1 MLFFFTAQ
9 FRRHANAGST
19 ANPTGKRWLLEF
31 PYAPL
36 EFRCDHK
43 ENDRDGR
50 NGGKQ
55 PVLKENIKGAYTGG
69 GDMPK
74 DQQKRAINLIEKFE
88 ERLEKII
95 SALKIPRRHIRP
107 LAPGSVICGAYES
120 TIFVGYRPQLGMAT
134 ISFLN
139 LSINGQG
146 GPSASAFLSFLL
158 DRTGQDF
165 CVVKL
170 TLDWLDLDTTE
181 QNKFLDATAKE
192 VIRSELSRQK
202 VPTSMIPFNPV
213 FGPNIYPINDNIVF
227 VLMPFN
233 DDLNQIYEGFIKPS
247 IELKNLVARRAD
259 NIASNNVII
268 HDIWRSICESQFII
282 ADLTGRNANVMYEL
296 GIAHTVGKETILIH
310 QEKSS
315 RNSVKFPFDIAHFW
329 IINYKNT
336 APGGKKLRTSLD
348 ETIDAVLQKLNSE
361 LRLTTLSPA

>member
-88 ERLEKII
+88 ERLEKIT
-95 SALKIPRRHIRP
+95 SALKILRRHIRP

-268 HDIWRSICESQFII
+268 HDIWRSICESHFII

-296 GIAHTVGKETILIH
+296 GIEHTVGKETILIH